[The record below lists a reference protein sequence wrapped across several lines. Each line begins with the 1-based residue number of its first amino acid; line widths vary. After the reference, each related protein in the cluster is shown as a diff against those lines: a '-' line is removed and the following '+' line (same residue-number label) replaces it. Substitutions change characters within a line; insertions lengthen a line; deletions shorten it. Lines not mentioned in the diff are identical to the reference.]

1 MAMTGRNRSARGHIR
16 GLTPEEQ
23 KLWGSVAGQVRPLT
37 RAVLAAH
44 RVEAADTHGAPSSR
58 VANASAAV
66 PARDPQPRSYPWPP
80 PPLAP
85 IDRKARQK
93 LARGHDTID
102 ARIDLHGRTQAQA
115 HRALRKFL
123 LDAHAAGHRYVLVI
137 TGKGRDQE
145 QGILRRQ
152 VPLWL
157 EAPDLRG
164 LVVGFD
170 TAHTGHGG
178 AGALYV
184 RVRRKRQRSTE

>member
-1 MAMTGRNRSARGHIR
+1 MTGRNRSAHGRIR
-16 GLTPEEQ
+16 SLTPEER
-23 KLWGSVAGQVRPLT
+23 KLWGSVARQVRPLT
-37 RAVLAAH
+37 RAVMVQRPA
-44 RVEAADTHGAPSSR
+44 EAADTHTAPSSHD
-58 VANASAAV
+58 ANASAAV
-66 PARDPQPRSYPWPP
+66 PAHDPHSRSYPLP

-93 LARGHDTID
+93 LARGHNAID

-123 LDAHAAGHRYVLVI
+123 LDAQAAGHRYVLVI

-157 EAPDLRG
+157 EAPDLRD

-170 TAHTGHGG
+170 TAHMGHGG

-184 RVRRKRQRSTE
+184 RVRRKRQRLTE

>member
-1 MAMTGRNRSARGHIR
+1 MTGRIRSARGR
-16 GLTPEEQ
+16 VRRLTPDEQ
-23 KLWGSVAGQVRPLT
+23 KLWGSVARQVKPLT
-37 RAVLAAH
+37 RAVLAEHSA
-44 RVEAADTHGAPSSR
+44 EAADKHATPSNDD
-58 VANASAAV
+58 ANASASL
-66 PARDPQPRSYPWPP
+66 PARDPHPRSYALP

-102 ARIDLHGRTQAQA
+102 ARIDLHGQTQGQA

>member
-1 MAMTGRNRSARGHIR
+1 MIGRTRPARGR
-16 GLTPEEQ
+16 VRSLTLEEQ
-23 KLWGSVAGQVRPLT
+23 KLWGSVARQVTPLT
-37 RAVLAAH
+37 RAAMA
-44 RVEAADTHGAPSSR
+44 ESSAGAADMRAPSPSHGASTSG
-58 VANASAAV
+58 SL
-66 PARDPQPRSYPWPP
+66 PARDPHPRTYPLL

-93 LARGHDTID
+93 LARGRDPID
-102 ARIDLHGRTQAQA
+102 ARIDLHGRTQVQA

-123 LDAHAAGHRYVLVI
+123 LDAQAAGNRYVLVI

-145 QGILRRQ
+145 HGILRRQ

-157 EAPDLRG
+157 EAPDFRG

-184 RVRRKRQRSTE
+184 RVRRRQQRSTE

>member
-1 MAMTGRNRSARGHIR
+1 MIGRTRSSRGRARN
-16 GLTPEEQ
+16 LSPEERQ
-23 KLWGSVAGQVRPLT
+23 LWGKVARQITPLT
-37 RAVLAAH
+37 RTTVA
-44 RVEAADTHGAPSSR
+44 EDSADMHPPPSSR
-58 VANASAAV
+58 GASTSGSL
-66 PARDPQPRSYPWPP
+66 PTRERRPQSHPLPL
-80 PPLAP
+80 PLAP

-93 LARGHDTID
+93 LARGHDAID
-102 ARIDLHGRTQAQA
+102 ARIDLHERTQVQA

-123 LDAHAAGHRYVLVI
+123 LDAQAAGNRYVLVI

-157 EAPDLRG
+157 EAPDFRG

-170 TAHTGHGG
+170 TAHSGHGG

-184 RVRRKRQRSTE
+184 RVRRKRQQTTE

>member
-1 MAMTGRNRSARGHIR
+1 MIGRTRSVRRRGR
-16 GLTPEEQ
+16 SLTLEEQ
-23 KLWGSVAGQVRPLT
+23 KLWGSVARQVTPLT
-37 RAVLAAH
+37 RAALAEHSAN
-44 RVEAADTHGAPSSR
+44 AADTHAPSSSHG
-58 VANASAAV
+58 ANASGSL
-66 PARDPQPRSYPWPP
+66 PARDIQPRSYPLP

-93 LARGHDTID
+93 LARGRDAID
-102 ARIDLHGRTQAQA
+102 ARIDLHGRTQVQA

-123 LDAHAAGHRYVLVI
+123 LDAQAAGNRYVLVI

-145 QGILRRQ
+145 HGILRRQ

-184 RVRRKRQRSTE
+184 RVRRKRQKTTE

>member
-1 MAMTGRNRSARGHIR
+1 MTGRRRSSRDRAR

-23 KLWGSVAGQVRPLT
+23 ELWGRISRQVTPLT
-37 RAVLAAH
+37 RARAAEYPA
-44 RVEAADTHGAPSSR
+44 EAANTHAPPSGHGVS
-58 VANASAAV
+58 ASESVSALEHH
-66 PARDPQPRSYPWPP
+66 PQSYPLSPL
-80 PPLAP
+80 LAP
-85 IDRKARQK
+85 IGRKARQR
-93 LARGHDTID
+93 LARGRDVID
-102 ARIDLHGRTQAQA
+102 ARIDLHGRTQVQA

-123 LDAHAAGHRYVLVI
+123 VDAQAAGNRYVLII
-137 TGKGRDQE
+137 TGKGRDRE

-157 EAPDLRG
+157 ESPELRS

-184 RVRRKRQRSTE
+184 RVRRRRQETTE

>member
-1 MAMTGRNRSARGHIR
+1 MIGRTGPSRRRGR
-16 GLTPEEQ
+16 RLTPEEQ
-23 KLWGSVAGQVRPLT
+23 QLWGKVARQVTPLT
-37 RAVLAAH
+37 RATAPH
-44 RVEAADTHGAPSSR
+44 YSCEPAADPHAPLPGH
-58 VANASAAV
+58 AASASL
-66 PARDPQPRSYPWPP
+66 PARDHRPQSYPSP

-93 LARGHDTID
+93 LARGHDAID
-102 ARIDLHGRTQAQA
+102 ARIDLHGRTQIQA

-123 LDAHAAGHRYVLVI
+123 LDAQAAGKRYVLVI

-145 QGILRRQ
+145 HGILRRQ

-157 EAPDLRG
+157 EGPDLRG

-170 TAHTGHGG
+170 TAHPGHGG

-184 RVRRKRQRSTE
+184 RVRRKRQQSTE

>member
-1 MAMTGRNRSARGHIR
+1 MAMTGRTRSSRGRARN
-16 GLTPEEQ
+16 LTPEERH
-23 KLWGSVAGQVRPLT
+23 LWGKIARQVIPLA
-37 RAVLAAH
+37 RATITEQSADGT
-44 RVEAADTHGAPSSR
+44 DTHPPPSSDG
-58 VANASAAV
+58 ASASGSSL
-66 PARDPQPRSYPWPP
+66 ARERRPQSHPVP

-93 LARGHDTID
+93 LARGHDPID

-123 LDAHAAGHRYVLVI
+123 LDAQAAGSRYVLVI

-170 TAHTGHGG
+170 TAHAGHGG

-184 RVRRKRQRSTE
+184 RVRRTRPQPTE

>member
-1 MAMTGRNRSARGHIR
+1 MTGRTRSARGR
-16 GLTPEEQ
+16 GRSLTPEEQ
-23 KLWGSVAGQVRPLT
+23 KLWVSVARQVRPLT
-37 RAVLAAH
+37 RAALAEHSAA
-44 RVEAADTHGAPSSR
+44 AADTHAAPSSHG
-58 VANASAAV
+58 ASV
-66 PARDPQPRSYPWPP
+66 SGSLPARDPHPRSYPLP

-93 LARGHDTID
+93 LARGHDAID
-102 ARIDLHGRTQAQA
+102 ARIDLHGRTQVQA

-123 LDAHAAGHRYVLVI
+123 IDAQAEGNRYVLVI

-157 EAPDLRG
+157 EAPDFRG

-184 RVRRKRQRSTE
+184 RVRRKRQRPTE

>member
-1 MAMTGRNRSARGHIR
+1 MTGRIRSARAR
-16 GLTPEEQ
+16 VRRLTPEEQ
-23 KLWGSVAGQVRPLT
+23 KLWGSVARQVKPLT
-37 RAVLAAH
+37 RAVLAEHSA
-44 RVEAADTHGAPSSR
+44 EAADKHATPSSDD
-58 VANASAAV
+58 ANASASL
-66 PARDPQPRSYPWPP
+66 PARDPHSRSYPLP
-80 PPLAP
+80 PPLAT
-85 IDRKARQK
+85 IDRKARHK

-170 TAHTGHGG
+170 TADTGHGG

>member
-1 MAMTGRNRSARGHIR
+1 MIGRTRSSRGRARN
-16 GLTPEEQ
+16 LSPEERQ
-23 KLWGSVAGQVRPLT
+23 LWGKVARQITPLT
-37 RAVLAAH
+37 RATVAEYSAD
-44 RVEAADTHGAPSSR
+44 AADIHPPPSNRGVS
-58 VANASAAV
+58 ASGSL
-66 PARDPQPRSYPWPP
+66 PTRERRPQSHPLP

-93 LARGHDTID
+93 LARGHDAID
-102 ARIDLHGRTQAQA
+102 ARIDLHGRTQVQA

-123 LDAHAAGHRYVLVI
+123 LDAQAAGNRYVLVI

-157 EAPDLRG
+157 EAPDFRG

-170 TAHTGHGG
+170 TAHSGHGG

-184 RVRRKRQRSTE
+184 RVRRKRQQTTE

>member
-1 MAMTGRNRSARGHIR
+1 MIGRARPSRRRGRS
-16 GLTPEEQ
+16 LTPEEQ
-23 KLWGSVAGQVRPLT
+23 QLWGKVARQVTPLT
-37 RAVLAAH
+37 RATAPQNSGEPAVDPH
-44 RVEAADTHGAPSSR
+44 APSPGRAVS
-58 VANASAAV
+58 ASL
-66 PARDPQPRSYPWPP
+66 PARDHRPQSYPSS

-93 LARGHDTID
+93 LARGHDVID
-102 ARIDLHGRTQAQA
+102 ARIDLHGRTQIQA

-123 LDAHAAGHRYVLVI
+123 FDAQTAGNRYVLII

-157 EAPDLRG
+157 EAADLRG

-170 TAHTGHGG
+170 TAHPGHGG

-184 RVRRKRQRSTE
+184 RLRRKRQRATE

>member
-1 MAMTGRNRSARGHIR
+1 MAMTGRTRSSRGRARN
-16 GLTPEEQ
+16 LTPEERH
-23 KLWGSVAGQVRPLT
+23 LWGKIARQVIPLA
-37 RAVLAAH
+37 RATITEQSADGT
-44 RVEAADTHGAPSSR
+44 DTHPPPSSDG
-58 VANASAAV
+58 ASASGSSL
-66 PARDPQPRSYPWPP
+66 ARERRPQSHPVP

-93 LARGHDTID
+93 LARGHDAID
-102 ARIDLHGRTQAQA
+102 ARIDLHGRSQAQA

-123 LDAHAAGHRYVLVI
+123 LDAQAAGSRYVLVI

-170 TAHTGHGG
+170 TAHAGHGG

-184 RVRRKRQRSTE
+184 RVRRTRQQPTE

>member
-1 MAMTGRNRSARGHIR
+1 MAMIGRTRSSRRRARN
-16 GLTPEEQ
+16 LTPEERH
-23 KLWGSVAGQVRPLT
+23 LWGKVARQVTPLT
-37 RAVLAAH
+37 HVTITQDS
-44 RVEAADTHGAPSSR
+44 VDADDMHPPPSRHGASGSG
-58 VANASAAV
+58 SL
-66 PARDPQPRSYPWPP
+66 PARERRPQSHPVP

-93 LARGHDTID
+93 LARGHDAID

-123 LDAHAAGHRYVLVI
+123 LDAQAAGSRYVLVI

-145 QGILRRQ
+145 QGILSRQ

-170 TAHTGHGG
+170 TAHAGHGG

-184 RVRRKRQRSTE
+184 RVRRTRQQPTE

>member
-1 MAMTGRNRSARGHIR
+1 MAMIGRTRSSRGRARR
-16 GLTPEEQ
+16 LTPEEQ
-23 KLWGSVAGQVRPLT
+23 QLWGKVARQVTPLARATATHYSVEP
-37 RAVLAAH
+37 
-44 RVEAADTHGAPSSR
+44 AADALAPSP
-58 VANASAAV
+58 NQSAPGSL
-66 PARDPQPRSYPWPP
+66 PARDRRPQSHPFH

-93 LARGHDTID
+93 LARGHDAID
-102 ARIDLHGRTQAQA
+102 ARIDLHGQTQVQA

-123 LDAHAAGHRYVLVI
+123 INAQAAGNRYVLII

-157 EAPDLRG
+157 EAPDLRD

-170 TAHTGHGG
+170 TARQSHGG

-184 RVRRKRQRSTE
+184 RVRRKRQRTTE

>member
-1 MAMTGRNRSARGHIR
+1 VFG
-16 GLTPEEQ
+16 
-23 KLWGSVAGQVRPLT
+23 PLPT
-37 RAVLAAH
+37 R
-44 RVEAADTHGAPSSR
+44 E
-58 VANASAAV
+58 
-66 PARDPQPRSYPWPP
+66 PQAQPYPLP

-85 IDRKARQK
+85 IDRKARHK
-93 LARGHDTID
+93 LARGHDAID

-123 LDAHAAGHRYVLVI
+123 HDAQAAGSRYVLVI

-170 TAHTGHGG
+170 TAHSGHGG

-184 RVRRKRQRSTE
+184 RVRRKRQRPTE

>member
-1 MAMTGRNRSARGHIR
+1 
-16 GLTPEEQ
+16 L
-23 KLWGSVAGQVRPLT
+23 
-37 RAVLAAH
+37 
-44 RVEAADTHGAPSSR
+44 
-58 VANASAAV
+58 
-66 PARDPQPRSYPWPP
+66 
-80 PPLAP
+80 
-85 IDRKARQK
+85 
-93 LARGHDTID
+93 HD
-102 ARIDLHGRTQAQA
+102 AQA
-115 HRALRKFL
+115 
-123 LDAHAAGHRYVLVI
+123 AGSRYVLVI

-170 TAHTGHGG
+170 TADTGHGG

>member
-1 MAMTGRNRSARGHIR
+1 MGRTRTARGR
-16 GLTPEEQ
+16 VRSLTPEEQ
-23 KLWGSVAGQVRPLT
+23 KLWGNVARQVTPLT
-37 RAVLAAH
+37 RAAVAEYAA
-44 RVEAADTHGAPSSR
+44 EAADMHAPSPSHGASVSGSLPVR
-58 VANASAAV
+58 E
-66 PARDPQPRSYPWPP
+66 PHPRSSPLPP
-80 PPLAP
+80 RLAP

-93 LARGHDTID
+93 LGRGRDAID
-102 ARIDLHGRTQAQA
+102 ARIDLHGRTQVQA

-123 LDAHAAGHRYVLVI
+123 LDAQAAGNRYVLVI

-157 EAPDLRG
+157 EAPDFRD
-164 LVVGFD
+164 LVVGFG

-184 RVRRKRQRSTE
+184 RMRRKRHGPTE

>member
-1 MAMTGRNRSARGHIR
+1 MAMTGRTRSSRGRARN
-16 GLTPEEQ
+16 LTPEERH
-23 KLWGSVAGQVRPLT
+23 LWGKIARQVVPLA
-37 RAVLAAH
+37 RATITEQSADGT
-44 RVEAADTHGAPSSR
+44 DTHPPPSSDG
-58 VANASAAV
+58 ASASGSSL
-66 PARDPQPRSYPWPP
+66 ARERRPQSHPVP

-93 LARGHDTID
+93 LARGHDAID

-123 LDAHAAGHRYVLVI
+123 LDAQAAGSRYVLVI

-145 QGILRRQ
+145 QGILSRQ

-170 TAHTGHGG
+170 TAHAGHGG

-184 RVRRKRQRSTE
+184 RVRRTRQQPTE